1 MAQVVKMYRET
12 TLPGTLQPYSIYYI
26 APAGS
31 PNYVEIY
38 ITNASAQA
46 RRVIK
51 ESDIQAMIN
60 STIAAAN
67 ELTIVADIAARNAL
81 NPTKVVYVYVQNAT
95 GDTTVASGGAT
106 YMFNPTGSV
115 WIKIS
120 EAESLDVV
128 LQWNNI
134 QGKPSSSAAQ
144 IDAAVAAT
152 HTHANKTQLD
162 KVGEDAGAN
171 FTYNGEIPYTK
182 WETTTW

>member
-12 TLPGTLQPYSIYYI
+12 ALPGTLEPYSIYYI

-38 ITNASAQA
+38 VTNASGQA

-67 ELTIVADIAARNAL
+67 ELTIVADIAARDAL
-81 NPTKVVYVYVQNAT
+81 NPTKVMYVYVQNAT
-95 GDTTVASGGAT
+95 ADTTVASGGAT
-106 YMFNPTGSV
+106 YMYNPTTSA
-115 WIKIS
+115 WIKVS
-120 EAESLDVV
+120 EAESMDVV
-128 LQWNNI
+128 LNWSSI
-134 QGKPSSSAAQ
+134 QGKPSSSPAQ
-144 IDAAVAAT
+144 IDAAVAAS
-152 HTHANKTQLD
+152 HSHSNKTQLD
-162 KVGEDAGAN
+162 KVGEDASGN
-171 FTYNGEIPYTK
+171 MTYNGSIPYTK

>member
-38 ITNASAQA
+38 ITNSSGVA

-51 ESDIQAMIN
+51 ETDIQAMIN

-95 GDTTVASGGAT
+95 GDATVASGGAT
-106 YMFNPTGSV
+106 YMYNPTTTS

-120 EAESLDVV
+120 EAESMDVV

-162 KVGEDAGAN
+162 KVGEDAGGN
-171 FTYNGEIPYTK
+171 MTYNGSIPYTK